1 MAQFLDLMK
10 TNDDRWRFF
19 LPLDG
24 MDSIVEAIKMMKL
37 IRDSE
42 VDISDIDNG
51 FIYVVANSNLLK
63 EIHVFKLDLVLIRRF
78 STKPY
83 QPWST
88 TELSNKLY
96 VGTEEGIILVYK
108 NEKITSQFNGCDGN
122 SVLLASIL
130 FDPNGYMAT
139 TFSNPSTMY
148 LFSQNGSFTG
158 IVPY

>member
-1 MAQFLDLMK
+1 MTGWRNVWKVDKDL
-10 TNDDRWRFF
+10 N
-19 LPLDG
+19 
-24 MDSIVEAIKMMKL
+24 IL
-37 IRDSE
+37 INYNPGGYPYQR
-42 VDISDIDNG
+42 VISYNPSNG

-96 VGTEEGIILVYK
+96 VGTEEGIILVYQ